1 MIKFFLLL
9 VITLQIPLA
18 QSLTDYVNPFIG
30 TSKDGNTFPGAVVPW
45 GMVSVSPHNSPG
57 SPSGY
62 IYGEK
67 FFYGFGHNHLS
78 GTGCSDL
85 GSVILTITKDDSSF
99 NPDLYKN
106 IYTNESSE
114 PGYYSLTLP
123 EYDIKAEVTASER
136 TGYTKFSSTKKL
148 PYDYSQRIN
157 LVIDAGRSLSLTGG
171 GSIKIISQNEI
182 AGSNISG
189 GFCGEDN
196 RQTLYFY
203 MRFNKNFSSGKLWKN
218 ESAINEKEISAKD
231 TALGAMLVF
240 PLSPETPL
248 LIKVGI
254 SYVSIENAKENLE
267 KEIPH
272 WDFNKVRNE
281 AKSKWEKVLSR
292 IIVEGEEDKIKFYT
306 ALYHSLIH
314 PNIINDVNGEYPL
327 MGRNGKGK
335 YDDRD
340 RYSVFSLWDTY
351 RTLHPFL
358 TLIYPERQSEM
369 IKSMIDMYE
378 ENGFLPK
385 WELAGNE
392 TYMMV
397 GDPAVP
403 VIADSYI
410 KGIKDFNIQKA
421 FEAMLKPVM
430 LNENEDAPPVRAGYH
445 QLLKYKYIPFEQDMN
460 DDWWV
465 WGPVSTTLE
474 YCFSDFAI
482 SQVAKELG
490 EGKIH
495 KEFYERSLYYKNLF
509 DTTTLFMRPKLKNG

>member
-1 MIKFFLLL
+1 
-9 VITLQIPLA
+9 
-18 QSLTDYVNPFIG
+18 
-30 TSKDGNTFPGAVVPW
+30 
-45 GMVSVSPHNSPG
+45 
-57 SPSGY
+57 
-62 IYGEK
+62 
-67 FFYGFGHNHLS
+67 
-78 GTGCSDL
+78 
-85 GSVILTITKDDSSF
+85 
-99 NPDLYKN
+99 
-106 IYTNESSE
+106 
-114 PGYYSLTLP
+114 
-123 EYDIKAEVTASER
+123 
-136 TGYTKFSSTKKL
+136 
-148 PYDYSQRIN
+148 
-157 LVIDAGRSLSLTGG
+157 
-171 GSIKIISQNEI
+171 
-182 AGSNISG
+182 
-189 GFCGEDN
+189 
-196 RQTLYFY
+196 
-203 MRFNKNFSSGKLWKN
+203 
-218 ESAINEKEISAKD
+218 
-231 TALGAMLVF
+231 
-240 PLSPETPL
+240 
-248 LIKVGI
+248 
-254 SYVSIENAKENLE
+254 
-267 KEIPH
+267 
-272 WDFNKVRNE
+272 FNKVRNE

-509 DTTTLFMRPKLKNG
+509 DTTTLFMRPKLKNGQWLTPFDSLATEGSGYWKGSGGPGYVEGNAWHYTWFVPHDIQGLINLFGGEERFSTKLLRAFAENHFT